1 MNTAITRAK
10 SLVAVVGDPFSL
22 CTVGECR
29 GNWKDYIRRCN
40 NLQALYGASY
50 ENILKAISA
59 SIGKISLNPQAA
71 SFVPSS
77 EVKSGDQEC
86 KLVEEWT
93 IEHDKDSDDSSKFEL
108 EVPEDGGPQ
117 NSKFPTDETKNLV
130 TENMPPDFGIC
141 APEEDS
147 MEDESSDGEE
157 NEKGIESQLLDD
169 SPKNYPLFVQP
180 SQEEADNVQ
189 DTSAF
194 FDDFRRESFEDETVL
209 PRYMD
214 KIIQA
219 LVQKC
224 RETKENDARLR
235 LSENVSFPSLNAA
248 SLSMSKMK
256 KSKAEKHANTQ
267 ARQAKSS
274 FSDLPADDY
283 RIYHINGRKVARL
296 VNLELHQTQSPRLR
310 RLTAS
315 SRQHDLLEPELLQQ
329 VLREKPDQYLPC
341 TLRLNPERFRT
352 AYAVISDTKTPDIK
366 IKGRIRG
373 VFDMDHIVI
382 EKTSW
387 GGASPRDVLPYHEQG
402 KIVGEV

>member
-29 GNWKDYIRRCN
+29 GNWKDYIKRCN
-40 NLQALYGASY
+40 KHQALYGASY
-50 ENILKAISA
+50 EEILKAISA
-59 SIGKISLNPQAA
+59 SLGKMSLNPQAA

-77 EVKSGDQEC
+77 VVEGGDQEC
-86 KLVEEWT
+86 KLVEECA
-93 IEHDKDSDDSSKFEL
+93 IEHDKNSNDSSRFEL
-108 EVPEDGGPQ
+108 EVPEDGGPE
-117 NSKFPTDETKNLV
+117 NSIFPTEEAKSPV

-141 APEEDS
+141 AREEDS
-147 MEDESSDGEE
+147 MEEESSDGEE
-157 NEKGIESQLLDD
+157 DEKEIESQLLDD
-169 SPKNYPLFVQP
+169 SPKTYPPFVQS
-180 SQEEADNVQ
+180 SQEEADSVQ

-194 FDDFRRESFEDETVL
+194 FDDLRRESFEDETVL
-209 PRYMD
+209 PRYTD

-235 LSENVSFPSLNAA
+235 LSENVSFPSLHAA
-248 SLSMSKMK
+248 NLSMSKMK
-256 KSKAEKHANTQ
+256 KSETEKHANTQ
-267 ARQAKSS
+267 ARQEKSS

-283 RIYHINGRKVARL
+283 EICYINGRKVARL

-315 SRQHDLLEPELLQQ
+315 SRQHDLLEPELLEQ

-382 EKTSW
+382 EKTSS
-387 GGASPRDVLPYHEQG
+387 GEPSPRDVLPYHEQG
-402 KIVGEV
+402 KIVGEF